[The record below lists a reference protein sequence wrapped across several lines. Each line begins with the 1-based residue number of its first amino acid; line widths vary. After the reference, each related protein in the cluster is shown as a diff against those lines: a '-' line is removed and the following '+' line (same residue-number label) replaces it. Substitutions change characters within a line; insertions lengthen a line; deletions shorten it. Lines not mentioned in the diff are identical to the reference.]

1 MRNIEWLKEE
11 PNEDDVE
18 VYDESLDDII
28 KYKYIISKEVM
39 DLIYELNECV
49 ADFDWILSGAS
60 LRAGLLAKSAPIILI
75 RYIDTIREKIA
86 VYNEEVRDAIE
97 RKLSNM
103 ESCIKIIK
111 YYANNSVLA

>member
-11 PNEDDVE
+11 PNEDGIE
-18 VYDESLDDII
+18 VYDESLDDIV
-28 KYKYIISKEVM
+28 KYKDIISKEVIS
-39 DLIYELNECV
+39 LIYELNECV

-86 VYNEEVRDAIE
+86 VYNEEIQDAIE
-97 RKLSNM
+97 RKLSHM
-103 ESCIKIIK
+103 ENCIKAIK
-111 YYANNSVLA
+111 YYADNSVLA